1 MDTCLRKAELEDAQ
15 SIHEMQ
21 VKAFKS
27 LLDEYRDYETNPGN
41 ESLEKIIS
49 RINEEKSDYYIVN
62 MDKVNVGAIRVVKVE
77 NKIYR
82 VSPIFVLPEYQ
93 GRGIAQ
99 KVFELIETLYSDAIE
114 WRLDTILQ
122 EKGNC
127 YLYEKLGYRKTGETK
142 VVNDKLT
149 IVFYSKQ
156 CLALEY
162 K

>member
-1 MDTCLRKAELEDAQ
+1 MYTCLRKAELEDAQ

-27 LLDEYRDYETNPGN
+27 LLEEYEDYEANPGN
-41 ESLEKIIS
+41 ESLEKVIS
-49 RINEEKSDYYIVN
+49 RINQKKSDYYIIN
-62 MDKVNVGAIRVVKVE
+62 MDKANVGAIRVVKVE
-77 NKIYR
+77 NRIYR

-99 KVFELIETLYSDAIE
+99 KVFKLIETMYSDAME
-114 WRLDTILQ
+114 WQLDTILQ

-156 CLALEY
+156 CMTPEY